1 MDKGS
6 EPAGGGPRKAR
17 KFPVKLL
24 TGYWPLGG
32 GEKMPAGSEAELPAD
47 EAKDLVKRGLAAR
60 NDPL

>member
-1 MDKGS
+1 M
-6 EPAGGGPRKAR
+6 
-17 KFPVKLL
+17 KLL